1 MVQRIKRKVQEMLD
15 RKQVSVAMI
24 YDRNGHIL
32 WRHGRDINGRSIGEA
47 SGFCRAAVEESL
59 THGRSICRDPVSM
72 YTSSRKNKN
81 DSDSRGYGSVMIQP
95 LDSSYFFY
103 VDSGPDREFSAEDRR
118 AFQLIFEI
126 MDEVVEHIR
135 QSQRGMGGITGESPI
150 IKDLRDQVLRF
161 AVEDEPVLLTG
172 ETGVGKNHVATLIHQ
187 YSGRRGPFV
196 VAHTPAIPEQLFER
210 EFFGHCRGAFTD
222 ARSDRRGLVAGAQGG
237 TLFLDEITEVPV
249 SFQAKLLRFIE
260 SGKFRPLGEVREKQS
275 DVRVIS
281 ATNRDVLR
289 MVNEGL
295 FREDLF
301 YRIQVLQI
309 GIPPLRERP
318 QDIRHLVDTHQHFL
332 KGKELTPGFWDV
344 MLSHDWPGNIRELFT
359 VLKRAGILLQSP
371 ISAEGI
377 RLVINHGCL
386 REKATSVNNCRVKEA
401 WRRLHEGETFWEA
414 VRKPFLARDLNRP
427 EVIELIDR
435 ALRLGRGR
443 YRNILELFNLSAQE
457 YKRFMNFVHQHRLRP
472 TACCSKP
479 E

>member
-15 RKQVSVAMI
+15 RKQVSMAMI

-32 WRHGRDINGRSIGEA
+32 WRHGREINGRSIEEA

-59 THGRSICRDPVSM
+59 KHGTSSCREAVSD
-72 YTSSRKNKN
+72 YTSSGKPRTAD
-81 DSDSRGYGSVMIQP
+81 DSDGFGSVMIQP

-103 VDSGPDREFSAEDRR
+103 VDSGSDKEFSAEDRR
-118 AFQLIFEI
+118 AFQVIFEI

-135 QSQRGMGGITGESPI
+135 QSQRGVGGITGESPI

-161 AVEDEPVLLTG
+161 AVEDEPLLLTG

-222 ARSDRRGLVAGAQGG
+222 ARSDRQGLVAAAQGG
-237 TLFLDEITEVPV
+237 TLFLDEITEVPI

-260 SGKFRPLGEVREKQS
+260 SGRFRPLGEVQEKQS
-275 DVRVIS
+275 DARVIS
-281 ATNRDVLR
+281 ATNRDVLQLVTDGR
-289 MVNEGL
+289 

-318 QDIRHLVDTHQHFL
+318 QDIRHLVHTHLHFL
-332 KGKELTPGFWDV
+332 KGKELTSGFWDV
-344 MLSHDWPGNIRELFT
+344 MLRHDWPGNIRELFT

-371 ISAEGI
+371 ITGEGV
-377 RLVINHGCL
+377 RLVIDHGCL
-386 REKATSVNNCRVKEA
+386 REKPAATNNCRVKEA
-401 WRRLHEGETFWEA
+401 WNRLHEGETFWDV

-427 EVIELIDR
+427 EVIEVIDR
-435 ALRLGRGR
+435 ALRVSRGR
-443 YRNILELFNLSAQE
+443 YRNILELFNLSPEE

-472 TACCSKP
+472 TAMRS
-479 E
+479 

>member
-15 RKQVSVAMI
+15 RKQVSMAMI
-24 YDRNGHIL
+24 YDRNGHVL
-32 WRHGRDINGRSIGEA
+32 WCHGREINGHSIDEA
-47 SGFCRAAVEESL
+47 SGFCRTAVEESL
-59 THGRSICRDPVSM
+59 KYGTSICRETVSG
-72 YTSSRKNKN
+72 YTSLKGIRNAD
-81 DSDSRGYGSVMIQP
+81 DSEGFGSVMIQP

-103 VDSGPDREFSAEDRR
+103 VDSGPKKEFSVEDRR
-118 AFQLIFEI
+118 AFQVIFEI

-135 QSQRGMGGITGESPI
+135 QSQRGVGGITGESPV

-161 AVEDEPVLLTG
+161 AVEDEPILLTG
-172 ETGVGKNHVATLIHQ
+172 ETGVGKNHVAKLIHR

-210 EFFGHCRGAFTD
+210 ELFGHCRGAFTD
-222 ARSDRRGLVAGAQGG
+222 ARSDRQGLVAGARGG

-260 SGKFRPLGEVREKQS
+260 SGNFRPLGEVQEKQS

-289 MVNEGL
+289 LVTEGR
-295 FREDLF
+295 FREDLY

-318 QDIRHLVDTHQHFL
+318 QDIRHLVNTHQHFL
-332 KGKELTPGFWDV
+332 KGKELAPGFWDV
-344 MLSHDWPGNIRELFT
+344 MLRHDWPGNIRELVT

-371 ISAEGI
+371 INAEGI
-377 RLVINHGCL
+377 RLVIDHGCV
-386 REKATSVNNCRVKEA
+386 RDKPVAADNCRVKTA
-401 WRRLHEGETFWEA
+401 WRRLDEGETFWEA
-414 VRKPFLARDLNRP
+414 VRKPFLERELNRP
-427 EVIELIDR
+427 EVIEVIER
-435 ALRLGRGR
+435 ALRLSRGR
-443 YRNILELFNLSAQE
+443 YRNILELFNLSAEE

-472 TACCSKP
+472 TA
-479 E
+479 